1 MGGGIP
7 VHRVRNKKD
16 RSRKNF
22 TEKEATMKKG
32 MIVVMSVVLLGLLG
46 ASFSFGAGTIK
57 VGIIDTY
64 TGPATAYTFDVLDG
78 FKMTINK
85 VNAKGGVLGKKIEFV
100 TRDEKFKPD
109 IGLAMAKELVLKENV
124 DILMGTI
131 NSATALAVSDFA
143 KKEKIPFFVTF
154 SKSDKITG
162 EQGHRYVFQITENT
176 LMAGRAAAFALAKKP
191 FVKYWIAGDDYEYGH
206 AIADA
211 VWNQLEKLKP
221 GVQKLGQS
229 WWKVG
234 ETDFTPYITAILAA
248 KPDFIIVATGGSGM
262 VNFQKAAKATGLAQK
277 IPFYQHTAIELST
290 LEPQGLDAPQG
301 VYGTANYLFYYPD
314 TPANKAFVK
323 EFKKTYN
330 RYPKIGA
337 LYGYVTGMVIQ
348 RGFAKAGKVDKEKF
362 IDAVQGMVI
371 DSPVGKLELRACDH
385 QLMLPMFF
393 GVTKKVPQYP
403 FLIASDIMTIPA
415 KDYLPT
421 CEEIKALRK

>member
-1 MGGGIP
+1 M
-7 VHRVRNKKD
+7 
-16 RSRKNF
+16 
-22 TEKEATMKKG
+22 EAVMKKETIIG
-32 MIVVMSVVLLGLLG
+32 MGVVLLGFL
-46 ASFSFGAGTIK
+46 AVSFSFGAEPIK

-78 FKMTINK
+78 FKMAVNK
-85 VNAKGGVLGKKIEFV
+85 VNAMEGGLGKKIEFL

-109 IGLAMAKELVLKENV
+109 IGLAMAKELVLRENV

-143 KKEKIPFFVTF
+143 KKEKTPFFVTF

-206 AIADA
+206 AIADG
-211 VWNQLEKLKP
+211 VWNQLKKLKP
-221 GVQKLGQS
+221 VVQLLGKS

-277 IPFYQHTAIELST
+277 VPFYQHTAIELST
-290 LEPQGLDAPQG
+290 LEPQGLDAPEG

-314 TPANKAFVK
+314 TPENKAFVQ
-323 EFKKTYN
+323 EFRNTYN
-330 RYPKIGA
+330 RYRKIGA
-337 LYGYVTGMVIQ
+337 LYGYVTGVLVEK
-348 RGFAKAGKVDKEKF
+348 GFAKAGKVDKEKF
-362 IDAVQGMVI
+362 INAVQGMVI

-403 FLIASDIMTIPA
+403 FLIASDIVTIPP
-415 KDYLPT
+415 KDYMPA
-421 CEEIKALRK
+421 CEEIKTLRK